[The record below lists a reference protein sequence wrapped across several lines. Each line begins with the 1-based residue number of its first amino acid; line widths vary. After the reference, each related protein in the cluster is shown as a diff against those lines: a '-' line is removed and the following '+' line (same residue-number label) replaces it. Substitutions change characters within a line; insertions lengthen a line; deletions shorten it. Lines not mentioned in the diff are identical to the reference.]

1 MRKVILIL
9 FSIFT
14 LFLTSCSFGA
24 GITGAGV
31 VNITHNDEINK
42 KILDSVKSLDDQVLD
57 DLKNNNLDKIR
68 DISSEGLKKLEESNK
83 GEFDNIPKSIKDKSF
98 EYQDRYYC
106 EASKVGKTNFEINTK
121 DSLYSIDLEVASKEM
136 FISLIK
142 SNSKSDDYI
151 LVLVYIKE
159 QEQWKLNALN
169 WGSYSFDGMNAVD
182 LYEKAKSLDSK
193 GYKIPAAIYLKLS
206 DSVLTPIQYLHYK
219 REKEVTDYI
228 NQMTQYFKSRNQY
241 PEELKNYSNIK
252 IYGLDAKYIDGS
264 GIVPFIKYTTN
275 TDLDNKDAI
284 EKEANNINGDVTNLY
299 QGMKENFNNIVYEAY
314 SEPPIDPKKTYNCY
328 RTPVKLN

>member
-1 MRKVILIL
+1 MKKAIVILFLIFIL
-9 FSIFT
+9 
-14 LFLTSCSFGA
+14 LLTSCSYGS
-24 GITGAGV
+24 GITGASV

-42 KILDSVKSLDDQVLD
+42 KTLDSVKSLDDQVLD
-57 DLKNNNLDKIR
+57 DLKNNNLDKIC
-68 DISSEGLKKLEESNK
+68 DISSEGLKKLEDSNK
-83 GEFDNIPKSIKDKSF
+83 DEFDNIPKSIKDKSF

-106 EASKVGKTNFEINTK
+106 ETSKIGKTNFEINTK

-169 WGSYSFDGMNAVD
+169 WGSYSFDGMNAID
-182 LYEKAKSLDSK
+182 LYEKAKSLDSQ
-193 GYKIPAAIYLKLS
+193 GYKIPAATYLKLS
-206 DSVLTPIQYLHYK
+206 DSVLTPIPFVHYK
-219 REKEVTDYI
+219 REREIEDYMTKTSDNFKKS
-228 NQMTQYFKSRNQY
+228 NQF
-241 PEELKNYSNIK
+241 PEELENYRNIK
-252 IYGLDAKYIDGS
+252 IYDFDVKYVDGS

-328 RTPVKLN
+328 RTEVKQN